1 MVINTEMQSFIEKIY
16 CTEKFGHMGTQSH
29 FLRQSWT
36 KYFEQT
42 STLNKSLFSSLP
54 LSNNVENV
62 DNIHAGLAQ
71 LQHC

>member
-1 MVINTEMQSFIEKIY
+1 MLILIEFRCYLCETTKFTVQSQLQL
-16 CTEKFGHMGTQSH
+16 H
-29 FLRQSWT
+29 LQSWI

-42 STLNKSLFSSLP
+42 SILKKSLFSSLH